1 MEVFGKHNGK
11 MFCYAPGIRR
21 GAKSLPDKNSRTGE
35 RKEQSMV
42 MELREFITPTGA
54 VILLVV
60 VGIVVAACVYAR
72 KQRNKLMDEGKLISR
87 EARFWDKSE
96 TFSLAG
102 VTLEEVYNKL
112 PADDLKKY
120 MGSYELQKDK
130 NRIVFVHNGYEE
142 SFTGTLC
149 LISDADGVYTYRLL
163 INQYKTKHSSP
174 NEMSLNVLYTAVEKV
189 FLGFDPNIKVKSEY
203 VDRKVKHSLF

>member
-1 MEVFGKHNGK
+1 LEVSGKHNGK
-11 MFCYAPGIRR
+11 TICYAPGIRR
-21 GAKSLPDKNSRTGE
+21 GTNYAPTKQLPNRE
-35 RKEQSMV
+35 RKEQYMV

-54 VILLVV
+54 IILLVI
-60 VGIVVAACVYAR
+60 VGIVVAACVYSR
-72 KQRNKLMDEGKLISR
+72 KQRNKLMDEGKLIAR
-87 EARFWDKSE
+87 DARFWDKSE
-96 TFSLAG
+96 TFSVAG

-120 MGSYELQKDK
+120 MGACELQKDK

-149 LISDADGVYTYRLL
+149 QISKADDIYTYRLL
-163 INQYKTKHSSP
+163 INQYKTKNSSP

-189 FLGFDPNIKVKSEY
+189 FLEFDPNIKVKSEY